1 MALPSIPVS
10 HFTIKKSDFVKK
22 NITMRPFL
30 TGEETILLRVKD
42 SEDQDEIMTAM
53 KQVVNQCIVEPKD
66 VTASNVP
73 SFVLELMFLRLRQNS
88 NGEIVPLE
96 YKCKNMIEVER
107 TLGPK
112 ECGTTLKVDLDL
124 RNSDVA
130 VPEGHRNVF
139 EVGGGLGIKLNY
151 PSLEVAESLEDDK
164 DWTETIAALIDSVYS
179 ADEVWLAKDET
190 KAELLKFCSG
200 ISTKVRK
207 EIQKDFLDKLPTI
220 KSKLTAVCPGC
231 GHVHEIELEGLQDHF
246 N

>member
-10 HFTIKKSDFVKK
+10 HFTIKKSDFIKK

-53 KQVVNQCIVEPKD
+53 KQVVNQCIVEPKE

-73 SFVLELMFLRLRQNS
+73 SFILELMFLRLRQNS

-96 YKCKNMIEVER
+96 YKCKNEVFVTSTEK
-107 TLGPK
+107 K
-112 ECGTTLKVDLDL
+112 ECGTTIKIDLDL

-139 EVGGGLGIKLNY
+139 GVGGGLGIKLNY
-151 PSLEVAESLEDDK
+151 PSLEIAESLEDQQ
-164 DWTETIAALIDSVYS
+164 DWTETIAALIESVYS
-179 ADEVWLAKDET
+179 GDEVWLAKDET
-190 KAELLKFCSG
+190 KEELMKFCSG
-200 ISTKVRK
+200 ITTKVRQ
-207 EIQKDFLDKLPTI
+207 EIQTDFFEKMPVV
-220 KSKLTAVCPGC
+220 KSKLTAKCPGC